1 MTEPVPI
8 KKITVATPPAPL
20 TPEASFLRRLLT
32 FALLGA
38 APVMCAFAV
47 WLVIIVA
54 YGDWLPERQEQQLGA
69 LAIALFMF
77 IGGILFVVAAIAIGG
92 PIKAVRGGAG
102 PVNFELNSQDHPPS
116 PPTVTTTTETIVEG
130 GGDAR

>member
-1 MTEPVPI
+1 MDEVPI
-8 KKITVATPPAPL
+8 HKMTVKTPPAPL

-38 APVMCAFAV
+38 GPVMCSFAV
-47 WLVIIVA
+47 WLIIIVA
-54 YGDWLPERQEQQLGA
+54 YGDWEVGRQEQQIEA

-102 PVNFELNSQDHPPS
+102 PVSFELNSQDHPPTA
-116 PPTVTTTTETIVEG
+116 PTVTTTTETVVEG
-130 GGDAR
+130 GENVR